1 MPLTIRPVTPAVGA
15 EISGVNLSR
24 LSDADFTQ
32 IEHAWNRH
40 GALLFRDQQISD
52 DDLLAFSRRFGDL
65 DPPPVQE
72 HGRQSPEGYPDVYVV
87 SNVLDDKGA
96 PIGAL
101 GAGEAVWHTDMSY
114 LPTPPDAS
122 MLYSLEVPPSGGDTW
137 VLGMQAAW
145 TTLPDALKAKVRGR
159 RIKHD
164 GTYNSGGYLRKGVTP
179 SDDPHTAP
187 GAWHPAVLRHPVT
200 GAPSLLSR
208 AAAQLLRR
216 GPRAGGVRRAARRA
230 VGAYR
235 APRPALPASL
245 ARRRSAAVGQP
256 LHDAPARPVR
266 QRNAPRDA
274 SHADQGQGRAA
285 GVGRGGIRYRRE
297 QAPRHAQQRAGVTIV
312 YVIVTDFGKVES
324 LFELSD
330 RTRVP
335 RSGCLFGVSLE
346 RAISLRRGRGH
357 GRCGYR
363 LVTEFQLCRFYI
375 LEIGPAD
382 RQCLRRSIGL

>member
-1 MPLTIRPVTPAVGA
+1 MPLTIRPVTAAVGA

-114 LPTPPDAS
+114 LPVPPDAS
-122 MLYSLEVPPSGGDTW
+122 MLFSLEVPPSGGDTW
-137 VLGMQAAW
+137 ILGMQAAW
-145 TTLPDALKAKVRGR
+145 STLPDALKAKVRGR

-164 GTYNSGGYLRKGVTP
+164 GTYNSGGFLRKGVTP

-200 GAPSLLSR
+200 GAPSLFLGRRRNSYVEGL
-208 AAAQLLRR
+208 APAESDALLDALWAHIDRPDLRYQHRWRVGDLLLWDNRSTMHRR
-216 GPRAGGVRRAARRA
+216 DPFDNATRRVMHRTQIKGKAEPRAWVEAA
-230 VGAYR
+230 
-235 APRPALPASL
+235 
-245 ARRRSAAVGQP
+245 
-256 LHDAPARPVR
+256 
-266 QRNAPRDA
+266 
-274 SHADQGQGRAA
+274 
-285 GVGRGGIRYRRE
+285 
-297 QAPRHAQQRAGVTIV
+297 
-312 YVIVTDFGKVES
+312 
-324 LFELSD
+324 
-330 RTRVP
+330 
-335 RSGCLFGVSLE
+335 
-346 RAISLRRGRGH
+346 
-357 GRCGYR
+357 
-363 LVTEFQLCRFYI
+363 
-375 LEIGPAD
+375 
-382 RQCLRRSIGL
+382 